1 MRRRFVIVMMLFLA
15 AASAQAGIL
24 GYFRD
29 RGADFLDLF
38 LLRISAP
45 RGIRGIGF
53 RARATALA
61 QVGAIYFEGEHF
73 GMDRRAI
80 GVWGEKRAQGGL
92 SLLFFTSVEND
103 VIWGNYFL
111 EENTPWMNFEERG
124 LVRNDICWDD
134 GRKDF
139 FSVNAEVQ
147 LAFLPGLEAGV
158 YPIELIDFVMGFF
171 TLDPKNDDLERIMKY
186 APEYTRKPEP
196 PSEEM
201 EELPEKVDNLLDKT
215 QPLPEAPL
223 EQMEI
228 KSFNEMPP
236 EESKTGAPEIK

>member
-1 MRRRFVIVMMLFLA
+1 MRRRFLLVIVLFLA
-15 AASAQAGIL
+15 AAGAQAGIL

-29 RGADFLDLF
+29 RGADILDLF

-73 GMDRRAI
+73 GMDRRGI
-80 GVWGEKRAQGGL
+80 GVWGEKRTQGGI

-147 LAFLPGLEAGV
+147 LFFLPGLEAGV

-186 APEYTRKPEP
+186 APEYTQKPEAP
-196 PSEEM
+196 KEEV
-201 EELPEKVDNLLDKT
+201 EELPEKVENLLDKT
-215 QPLPEAPL
+215 QPLPPVQEPSQ
-223 EQMEI
+223 QMEI
-228 KSFNEMPP
+228 KSFNEMPT
-236 EESKTGAPEIK
+236 EESQK

>member
-1 MRRRFVIVMMLFLA
+1 MRRRFLLVVMIFMA
-15 AASAQAGIL
+15 AVSAQANIL

-45 RGIRGIGF
+45 RRIPSIGF

-61 QVGAIYFEGEHF
+61 QIGAIYFEGEHF
-73 GMDRRAI
+73 GMDRRGI
-80 GVWGEKRAQGGL
+80 GVWRERRIQGGL
-92 SLLFFTSVEND
+92 SLLFFTSVQND

-139 FSVNAEVQ
+139 FSINAEVQ
-147 LAFLPGLEAGV
+147 LVFLPGLEAGV

-171 TLDPKNDDLERIMKY
+171 TLDPKNDDLERVRKY
-186 APEYTRKPEP
+186 APEYNLKPK
-196 PSEEM
+196 PSSKEQG
-201 EELPEKVDNLLDKT
+201 ELPEKVENLLAKT
-215 QPLPEAPL
+215 QPLPQEPSQ
-223 EQMEI
+223 QMEI
-228 KSFNEMPP
+228 KSFDELPP
-236 EESKTGAPEIK
+236 ADAGTSSPEKK